1 MRSYVCIAAAILTC
15 SVCSGQ
21 SVSIGGIGGGMLT
34 NDLNDQWVSS
44 VSMRYVIGPEL
55 NIGLPLGFGI
65 EADALYRHESFR
77 TLFVPEQSPRNSWE
91 FPLLLKYRL
100 PFPLVKPFLE
110 AGYAPR
116 VINGSIGEYASAS
129 HGIVIGGGV
138 QFGIGRLHLSPVVR
152 FTHWNNGG
160 VVLVIPNGPTIQSTQ
175 NQVDILVG
183 IGWKIR

>member
-91 FPLLLKYRL
+91 FPLLLKKDF
-100 PFPLVKPFLE
+100 PFPAIKPFVE
-110 AGYAPR
+110 GGYAPR
-116 VINGSIGEYASAS
+116 VIEGTYAYPSLS
-129 HGIVIGGGV
+129 HGLVVGGGV
-138 QFGIGRLHLSPVVR
+138 EFEIGRLRLSPAVR
-152 FTHWNNGG
+152 YTHWNNATA
-160 VVLVIPNGPTIQSTQ
+160 VLAVPEGPTINLTQ
-175 NQVDILVG
+175 NQADLVLG
-183 IGWKIR
+183 ISWKIR